1 VSIFLPPSMLPA
13 SRICIFLR
21 SKVKKA
27 TLALH
32 FDTSLGDMGERRRIG
47 EFNNSTTT
55 KQNVDLVQDEY
66 IIRCR

>member
-1 VSIFLPPSMLPA
+1 MY
-13 SRICIFLR
+13 FLR